1 MSTIVM
7 CSYVVIV
14 RVSLVWILMTD
25 VLSRVL
31 LSDFI
36 FLSVDNILVCVCE
49 FLDIPVIPDLEDVQE
64 EDMMTQIAAPPRL
77 LYFLYYSPLVVLIL
91 SQGSLPASPQTINT
105 HDYNINSKN
114 RLLWERVILINLW
127 PPTNWRCFPDQT
139 CWFLKRRESQYLKK
153 NLSFYFYFSFIFVL
167 RSACAVIPNA
177 FSWFNL
183 CMWLPLVINGVQ
195 LLFHFVIFLFF
206 FCSQCSSKQGSD
218 LQRTGQLLPE
228 TICTL

>member
-1 MSTIVM
+1 M

-77 LYFLYYSPLVVLIL
+77 LYFLYNLL
-91 SQGSLPASPQTINT
+91 SLSCFNTLPGLLTSFTSTINT

-114 RLLWERVILINLW
+114 LLLWERVILINLW
-127 PPTNWRCFPDQT
+127 PPKCFQLTGDAFQIKHVGSCKEGKARVLEEKPF
-139 CWFLKRRESQYLKK
+139 FL
-153 NLSFYFYFSFIFVL
+153 
-167 RSACAVIPNA
+167 
-177 FSWFNL
+177 
-183 CMWLPLVINGVQ
+183 
-195 LLFHFVIFLFF
+195 LLF
-206 FCSQCSSKQGSD
+206 
-218 LQRTGQLLPE
+218 
-228 TICTL
+228 

>member
-1 MSTIVM
+1 MYSIE
-7 CSYVVIV
+7 SYN
-14 RVSLVWILMTD
+14 
-25 VLSRVL
+25 

-77 LYFLYYSPLVVLIL
+77 LFLYYSPLVVLIL
-91 SQGSLPASPQTINT
+91 SQGSLPPSLI
-105 HDYNINSKN
+105 IIGVK
-114 RLLWERVILINLW
+114 LILINLW
-127 PPTNWRCFPDQT
+127 PPKCFQLTGDAFQIKHS
-139 CWFLKRRESQYLKK
+139 WFLRRRESQSTWRKTFL
-153 NLSFYFYFSFIFVL
+153 FYFYFSFIFVL
-167 RSACAVIPNA
+167 RLACAVVPNA
-177 FSWFNL
+177 FSRFNL
-183 CMWLPLVINGVQ
+183 YMWLSLVINGVQ
-195 LLFHFVIFLFF
+195 LLFHFVNFLFF

>member
-1 MSTIVM
+1 M

-25 VLSRVL
+25 ILSRVL

-91 SQGSLPASPQTINT
+91 SQGSLLASPQTINT
-105 HDYNINSKN
+105 HDCNINSKN
-114 RLLWERVILINLW
+114 LLLWERVILINLW
-127 PPTNWRCFPDQT
+127 PPKCFQLTGDAFQINHVGSWEEGKARVLEEKPFFFTFILVSSSFWGRHVQSFQMLFPDLIYA
-139 CWFLKRRESQYLKK
+139 CDFHE
-153 NLSFYFYFSFIFVL
+153 LSMACNYFFILLIFYFF
-167 RSACAVIPNA
+167 
-177 FSWFNL
+177 
-183 CMWLPLVINGVQ
+183 
-195 LLFHFVIFLFF
+195 LLSVF
-206 FCSQCSSKQGSD
+206 K
-218 LQRTGQLLPE
+218 
-228 TICTL
+228 

>member
-1 MSTIVM
+1 
-7 CSYVVIV
+7 
-14 RVSLVWILMTD
+14 
-25 VLSRVL
+25 
-31 LSDFI
+31 
-36 FLSVDNILVCVCE
+36 
-49 FLDIPVIPDLEDVQE
+49 
-64 EDMMTQIAAPPRL
+64 MMTQIAAPPRL
-77 LYFLYYSPLVVLIL
+77 LFLYYSPLVVLIL

-114 RLLWERVILINLW
+114 LLLWERVILINLW

-183 CMWLPLVINGVQ
+183 CMWLPLVISGVQ
-195 LLFHFVIFLFF
+195 LLFHFVNFLFF
-206 FCSQCSSKQGSD
+206 FALSVQVNRVATYKELDSYFQKQSA
-218 LQRTGQLLPE
+218 LFNVNLLVRV
-228 TICTL
+228 TK